1 MDQTADQITHDI
13 RSKRDD
19 LRSNLEEL
27 EGKVKSVTDWRRH
40 FEKHT
45 GAMIAVAFASGAL
58 VSILSSGRNSR
69 GVGRS
74 LGAASTS
81 ENLPRGSDVG
91 TRNEL
96 LAKWDSVKSALVGVA
111 ATRITGYLNQIVPGF
126 HEELQKTETR
136 RLQGPDPRLGASA
149 GRSN

>member
-1 MDQTADQITHDI
+1 MDQTADQITHNI
-13 RSKRDD
+13 LSKRDD

-45 GAMIAVAFASGAL
+45 GTMIVAAFASGAL
-58 VSILSSGRNSR
+58 VSILSSSRNGRGGTR
-69 GVGRS
+69 P
-74 LGAASTS
+74 LGAAGTTETS
-81 ENLPRGSDVG
+81 SGGDSP

-96 LAKWDSVKSALVGVA
+96 LAKWNSMKSALVGVA
-111 ATRITGYLNQIVPGF
+111 ASRITGYFNQIVPGF
-126 HEELQKTETR
+126 HDELQKFETR
-136 RLQGPDPRLGASA
+136 RLQGPDNRLDPPK